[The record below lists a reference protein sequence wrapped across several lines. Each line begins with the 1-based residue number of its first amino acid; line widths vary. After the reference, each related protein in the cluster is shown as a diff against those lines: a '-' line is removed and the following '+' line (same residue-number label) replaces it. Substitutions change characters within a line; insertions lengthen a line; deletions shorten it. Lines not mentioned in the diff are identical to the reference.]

1 MWLVVMRFDF
11 GCFGG
16 FSGLGW
22 FVGGSLVVFLFA
34 VAGAWRCGWDCL

>member
-22 FVGGSLVVFLFA
+22 FMVVAWLFFY
-34 VAGAWRCGWDCL
+34 L